1 MQVIEMNLGVFL
13 KILKIIEIIDGLT
26 DEFKKLCWWVR
37 RMCWLGKAPTQ

>member
-26 DEFKKLCWWVR
+26 DEFKKLCW
-37 RMCWLGKAPTQ
+37 